1 MKLETS
7 TSSSV
12 DTCCSAGCSSSASP
26 VNAAAS
32 GPGQV
37 KLFRIATMDCSAE
50 EAEIRRA
57 LEPLDGIR
65 SLGFQLGAR
74 TLKIDAAEST
84 YPLALE
90 AIRKAGF
97 DPQPVAGAMN
107 SQGGPAVG
115 PVEGDDDGHGFAG
128 GISRLVAAL
137 VFATG
142 AEVLSFFAPDQMAW
156 KVAGMAIAALAIWL
170 AGIDTYKKGIAAL
183 LRGKLNINA
192 LMSVAVTGA
201 FLIGQWP
208 EAAMVMA
215 LYAIAELIEA
225 KAVDRARNAIKGL
238 LELAPE
244 EALVLGPN
252 GAWSATPVAA
262 VAIGATVRI
271 KPGERVPLD
280 GKVTKGNGAINQAPV
295 TGESIPVDKAPG
307 DQVFAGTINETGELE
322 FEVTALSSNT
332 TLARIIQAVEQA
344 QGTRA
349 PTQRFVDR
357 FAAIY
362 TPAVFAIAVAVAVL
376 TPFLMGLTWLEA
388 LYKALVLLVIA
399 CPCALVISTPVTV
412 VSGLAAGARR
422 GILIK
427 GGTYLE
433 DARLLK
439 AVALDKTGTI
449 TEGKPKLVKWQVWGV
464 GDEAVVQQMAAS
476 LAARSDHPV
485 SKAIVQGLK
494 VRGPEAESFK
504 ALPGRGVEGVIND
517 VRLVLGNHRLIHEQG
532 LCSPEL
538 EAELAIHEKQG
549 RTVTL
554 LADDSCVLA
563 LFAVADTIRETSK
576 QAIVDL
582 KALGVTSVML
592 TGDNTATAK
601 AIAAQ
606 AGIDDARGDLLPE
619 AKLDAIKEMQ
629 KRYGATGMTGDG
641 INDAPALA
649 QADIGFAM
657 GGAGTDTAMEA
668 ADVVIMND
676 NLQRVAET
684 VRLSKRTHAVLW
696 QNITL
701 ALGIKSVFLVMAVVG
716 TATMWMAVFADMGA
730 SLLVLGNGLRLL
742 RGTLDPASKLN
753 RSEPKEHAHSH

>member
-1 MKLETS
+1 M
-7 TSSSV
+7 
-12 DTCCSAGCSSSASP
+12 
-26 VNAAAS
+26 
-32 GPGQV
+32 
-37 KLFRIATMDCSAE
+37 
-50 EAEIRRA
+50 
-57 LEPLDGIR
+57 
-65 SLGFQLGAR
+65 
-74 TLKIDAAEST
+74 
-84 YPLALE
+84 
-90 AIRKAGF
+90 
-97 DPQPVAGAMN
+97 
-107 SQGGPAVG
+107 
-115 PVEGDDDGHGFAG
+115 
-128 GISRLVAAL
+128 AAL

-449 TEGKPKLVKWQVWGV
+449 TEGKPKLVQWHVWGA
-464 GDEAVVQQMAAS
+464 GDEAAAQQMAAS
-476 LAARSDHPV
+476 LAGRSDHPV
-485 SKAIVQGLK
+485 SKAIIQGLE
-494 VRGPEAESFK
+494 VPGPEAENFK
-504 ALPGRGVEGVIND
+504 ALPGRGVEGVVNG
-517 VRLVLGNHRLIHEQG
+517 VRLVLGNHRLIHERG
-532 LCSPEL
+532 LCTPEL

-730 SLLVLGNGLRLL
+730 SLLVVGNGLRLL

>member
-12 DTCCSAGCSSSASP
+12 DTCCSAGYSSSASL

-32 GPGQV
+32 SPGQGKV
-37 KLFRIATMDCSAE
+37 FRIATMDCSAE

-57 LEPLDGIR
+57 LEPLEGIR

-84 YPLALE
+84 YSLALE

-97 DPQPVAGAMN
+97 DPQPVAAATDFQEGQAAGHAE
-107 SQGGPAVG
+107 GGNHG
-115 PVEGDDDGHGFAG
+115 QGFAG

-252 GAWSATPVAA
+252 GAWSTTPVAS

-280 GKVTKGNGAINQAPV
+280 GKVMKGNGAINQAPV

-362 TPAVFAIAVAVAVL
+362 TPAVFAIAMAVAVL

-388 LYKALVLLVIA
+388 IYKALVLLVIA

-449 TEGKPKLVKWQVWGV
+449 TEGKPKLVQWRVWGA
-464 GDEAVVQQMAAS
+464 GDEAAAQQMAAS
-476 LAARSDHPV
+476 LAGRSDHPV
-485 SKAIVQGLK
+485 SKAIIQGLE
-494 VRGPEAESFK
+494 VPGPEAENFK
-504 ALPGRGVEGVIND
+504 ALPGRGVEGVVNG
-517 VRLVLGNHRLIHEQG
+517 VRLVLGNHRLIHERG
-532 LCSPEL
+532 LCTPEL

-563 LFAVADTIRETSK
+563 LFAVADTIRATSK

-730 SLLVLGNGLRLL
+730 SLLVVGNGLRLL